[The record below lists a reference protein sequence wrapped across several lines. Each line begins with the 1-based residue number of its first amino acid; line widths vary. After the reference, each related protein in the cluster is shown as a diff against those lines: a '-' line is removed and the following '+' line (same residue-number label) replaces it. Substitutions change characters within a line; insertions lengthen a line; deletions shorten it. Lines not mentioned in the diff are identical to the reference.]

1 MKIELYDD
9 FTGFTYT
16 ESVDSQTIEKAI
28 QSLWSDWKDFMYD
41 LTINELEDDWELYF
55 DTEEKAINEWFNFK
69 VDERKQWLHFNLKSD
84 KKIPQKVL
92 TRFSNHVNMIV
103 Q

>member
-16 ESVDSQTIEKAI
+16 KSVDSQSIEQAI
-28 QSLWSDWKDFMYD
+28 ESLWSDWKDFMYD

-55 DTEEKAINEWFNFK
+55 NTEEQAINEWFIFK
-69 VDERKQWLHFNLKSD
+69 VDERKQWLNFNLKSD
-84 KKIPQKVL
+84 KKIPQKLL
-92 TRFSNHVNMIV
+92 TRFSNHVNIIV
-103 Q
+103 